1 MKSRKIENTKEGM
14 ELQVSCRD
22 VGVDCDYVAH
32 GRTEEEL
39 FKNAAEHGK
48 SAHNMEQ
55 IPPEI
60 MEKVRSAIHHKSKA

>member
-1 MKSRKIENTKEGM
+1 MKGGKVEKGREGKEF
-14 ELQVSCRD
+14 EVKCRD
-22 VGVDCDYVAH
+22 VGVDCDYVAR

-48 SAHNMEQ
+48 SAHNIEQ

-60 MEKVRSAIHHKSKA
+60 VEKVRSAIHHKSKA

>member
-1 MKSRKIENTKEGM
+1 MRRREIEETKEGM

-48 SAHNMEQ
+48 SAHKMEQ

-60 MEKVRSAIHHKSKA
+60 VEKVRAAIHYKGKA

>member
-1 MKSRKIENTKEGM
+1 MESRKINVEKESK
-14 ELQVSCRD
+14 ELEVRCRD
-22 VGVDCDYVAH
+22 VGVDCDYVAR

-48 SAHNMEQ
+48 SAHNMDR

-60 MEKVRSAIHHKSKA
+60 MEKVRSAIRRK